1 MTMKSSSV
9 NNSGFFDI
17 FSSGE
22 YDSSKYLYSDINGVS
37 VAITKRK
44 YDAKND
50 ADMKRVC
57 DELGFNFEKLTYNNQ
72 IHSSIIRKIDA
83 SNISEIEDADALIT
97 DLRNVPL
104 VVFTADCVPVVII
117 DEKNSAGIAHAGW
130 RGTYGN
136 IAVKA
141 IDEMIKNYNS
151 KLSSLK
157 VIIGPC
163 ISEKS
168 YNVGYELI
176 EKFSSMLEENGV
188 IVDDGNKFYSEVDG
202 VYYLNL
208 AQVNRLLLVNRGV
221 NPENILEANICT
233 ALDDGFYSY
242 RKDSKTSKRIGTI
255 VEIREEV

>member
-1 MTMKSSSV
+1 MKSSSIIKC
-9 NNSGFFDI
+9 GFLDL

-22 YDSSKYLYSDINGVS
+22 YDSSKYLYSYIDGVS

-50 ADMKRVC
+50 ADMKIVC

-72 IHSSIIRKIDA
+72 IHSSIIRKIDE
-83 SNISEIEDADALIT
+83 SNISEIKDADALIT

-104 VVFTADCVPVVII
+104 VVFTADCAPVVII
-117 DEKNSAGIAHAGW
+117 DEKNSVGIAHAGW
-130 RGTYGN
+130 RGSYGN
-136 IAVKA
+136 IAVKT
-141 IDEMIKNYNS
+141 IDEMVNNYNS
-151 KLSSLK
+151 KASSLK

-163 ISEKS
+163 ISEGS

-176 EKFSSMLEENGV
+176 EKFSLMLEENG
-188 IVDDGNKFYSEVDG
+188 INVDEGNKFYSEIDG

-208 AQVNRLLLVNRGV
+208 VQVNKLLLINRGV

-233 ALDDGFYSY
+233 ALDDDFYSY
-242 RKDSKTSKRIGTI
+242 RKDSRTSKRIGTI